1 MSKELQVKEGRVV
14 EVTEVEVDVLAI
26 KAKIATLRNI
36 ADTHNAAAD
45 ELEAKL
51 APAPIAAVVAE
62 EEAEVEAKEAE
73 VVAAKEEEVVIIE
86 EVAPVEEAVK

>member
-1 MSKELQVKEGRVV
+1 MEKEYVVKEGRVM

-45 ELEAKL
+45 ELEAML
-51 APAPIAAVVAE
+51 APAPIAEIVAE
-62 EEAEVEAKEAE
+62 KEAEVEAGKAE
-73 VVAAKEEEVVIIE
+73 EREEKVVVEEEVVAE
-86 EVAPVEEAVK
+86 EVVA